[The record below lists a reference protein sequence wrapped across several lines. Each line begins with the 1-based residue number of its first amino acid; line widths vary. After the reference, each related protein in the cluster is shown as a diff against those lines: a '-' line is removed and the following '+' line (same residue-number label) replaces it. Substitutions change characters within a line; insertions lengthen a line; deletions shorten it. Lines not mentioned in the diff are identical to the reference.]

1 MTGFSAMSAGAIT
14 YMNSSSYDPN
24 WNENDTQKKDWN
36 LIERA
41 VYEAAEMLGDA
52 EHQLSKECR
61 V

>member
-1 MTGFSAMSAGAIT
+1 MSAGAIT